1 MACGQCELQGVG
13 RQVWLCLTGVGSQ
26 RNLAQRGPGGLGE
39 RDLPVCR
46 RSSQPLRG
54 GAWRTAGPR
63 TRLSPRRYMSP
74 ASQAPSFCH
83 SPRSLARQGRE
94 KRARAWGGGRC
105 LRVGCGSC
113 PGTHTHRKVGRATA
127 PRRQMR
133 ERPHADACARQRRAH
148 PQTASCACGGPAEL
162 TGTGGV
168 CPEALAP
175 PGPLLGRVSPYVVA
189 TGFSSHPRG
198 WLRGHLVISSPAK
211 KKCETFN
218 PSFPQ
223 LW

>member
-26 RNLAQRGPGGLGE
+26 RNLAQRGPGWLGE
-39 RDLPVCR
+39 RELPACR

-94 KRARAWGGGRC
+94 KRARVGGGGTVSASG
-105 LRVGCGSC
+105 LWVL
-113 PGTHTHRKVGRATA
+113 PGNEHTPQGRACNRSPATDAGAAARRRVCTA
-127 PRRQMR
+127 EAGTPPNSIVCVRWTRRIAWDRWCLPRS
-133 ERPHADACARQRRAH
+133 AG
-148 PQTASCACGGPAEL
+148 ASG
-162 TGTGGV
+162 
-168 CPEALAP
+168 
-175 PGPLLGRVSPYVVA
+175 
-189 TGFSSHPRG
+189 
-198 WLRGHLVISSPAK
+198 SSPGSGVSL
-211 KKCETFN
+211 CGCHR
-218 PSFPQ
+218 
-223 LW
+223 L